1 MRKALNVIKQVH
13 KDYSQQ
19 SGRSY
24 GNGLVEAYK
33 LDDAKIATVCL
44 GSTAGTVKTRVD
56 ELRENG
62 IKAGL
67 LRIRAFRPLPVQD
80 IVNNLSGKMV
90 IAVLDRACSFGGN
103 GGPLFHEV
111 RHAMYDVP
119 NKPQILN
126 YIYGLGG
133 RDTPPQLIDN
143 IYQSMNEIEKT
154 GQIEKNITFIGLRE

>member
-1 MRKALNVIKQVH
+1 LTVIKQVH
-13 KDYSQQ
+13 KDYSQL

-24 GNGLVEAYK
+24 GNGLVEGYK
-33 LDDAKIATVCL
+33 LDDAEIAIVCL
-44 GSTAGTVKTRVD
+44 GSTAGTIKTRVD

-67 LRIRAFRPLPVQD
+67 LRIRTFRPLPVQD
-80 IVNNLSGKMV
+80 IVNNLSGKKV
-90 IAVLDRACSFGGN
+90 ITVMDRACSFGGN

-119 NKPQILN
+119 NKPEILN

-133 RDTPPQLIDN
+133 RDTPPQLIDD
-143 IYQSMNEIEKT
+143 IYQSMNKISKT
-154 GQIEKNITFIGLRE
+154 GQIEKRVKFIGLRE